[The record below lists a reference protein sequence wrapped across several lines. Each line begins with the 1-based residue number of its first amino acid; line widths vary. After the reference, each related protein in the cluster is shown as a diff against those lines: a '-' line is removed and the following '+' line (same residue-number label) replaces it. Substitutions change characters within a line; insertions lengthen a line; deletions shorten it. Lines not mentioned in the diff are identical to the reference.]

1 VGGMTIAIT
10 KDQEMAA
17 HWKTQI
23 EQCDKSN
30 NKWHTRAKKICQNY
44 RDEREQQDAGV
55 AKRLN
60 LFWSNVQTLKPV
72 IYSKTPV
79 PICERRFLDKDT
91 TGRVASTILERAL
104 RYEVSMSG
112 FDSTIRRSRDDYLLP
127 GRGQVWVRYNP
138 QFGEPISPETKADDD
153 IESTD
158 GTNEVIG
165 AKQDENTE
173 AQEREFLS
181 ESLAVDYVHW
191 QDFYIFPANA
201 RTWVEVEGVGRRL
214 FMSRTDMEASGFDDW
229 KTIEL
234 DHVPKIDET
243 QGSRSTVSGQEGMQA
258 TVFEIW
264 WKPDKKVYF
273 VAKSHSTVVKE
284 ADDPLNLEGF
294 FPCPEPLSATMT
306 NDTMIPVPDYAESQ
320 DQYIQIDELTKRI
333 DILTASTKVV
343 GVYDAAA
350 QSLKRV
356 FEEAEEPNLI
366 PVDSWAMFAEKG
378 GLKGAIDWVPIDN
391 IAKTLQILVEIRTQI
406 MEDLDRTT
414 GISDIMRGT
423 SDARETMG
431 GQRLKSNNSSMRVSE
446 RQDDMARFCRD
457 IISIM
462 GEIVSEHFSP
472 ETLIMV
478 SGAMY
483 DEGLDPPDIAPQIAN
498 QLIGHNGGPP
508 MQSSSPQ
515 PQSAP
520 GPQPAAPMPPQGSS
534 PPGAPAGPQQP
545 PSFALPSETPDQKQL
560 RKMQLLMDAIGLLR
574 QDKLRGFRI
583 DIETDST
590 VQGDAEQ
597 EKEQRISFLQG
608 VTGFIEQ
615 AAQVTQMVPEFAPL
629 AAKMLGFAV
638 RGFRV
643 GRDLESAIEDF
654 CDKAELDAKAKAAN
668 PQTPPNPELIKAQ
681 ADAALA
687 QHKIQTES
695 QQNQIDA
702 MKAHSEVQAQQVE
715 AASEQRNSEMETR
728 RKEMEIA
735 SDQRLKEFDLKL
747 KEMDV
752 LIARIKV
759 EAEERKAHLAGVA
772 EDRKAQHESLAFDR
786 DARFAEEEHHRK
798 GEMAKADHQ
807 RKMAESPESD
817 DKLKE
822 LHDHINAP
830 VEFVRDETGKVSHVK
845 KGKTVR
851 KIVRDDRGVVSGLH

>member
-1 VGGMTIAIT
+1 MVAALT

-23 EQCDKSN
+23 ELCDKAN
-30 NKWHTRAKKICQNY
+30 DKWHKRAKKICQNY

-91 TGRVASTILERAL
+91 TGRMASTILERAL
-104 RYEVSMSG
+104 RYEVAMSG
-112 FDSTIRRSRDDYLLP
+112 FDSTIRRARNDYLLP

-138 QFGEPISPETKADDD
+138 QFGEPISPEQKADND
-153 IESTD
+153 IEGND
-158 GTNEVIG
+158 GNIVDE
-165 AKQDENTE
+165 KHDENVE

-191 QDFYIFPANA
+191 QDFYIFPPNA

-214 FMSRTDMEASGFDDW
+214 FMSRTDMEAAGFEDW

-234 DHVPKIDET
+234 DHVPKVDD
-243 QGSRSTVSGQEGMQA
+243 QQVSKSVSSSGLQA

-264 WKPDKKVYF
+264 WKPEKRVYF
-273 VAKSHSTVVKE
+273 VAKSHDKIVKE
-284 ADDPLNLEGF
+284 ADDPLRLENF

-306 NDTMIPVPDYAESQ
+306 NDSMIPVPDYAESQ

-333 DILTASTKVV
+333 DILTSACKVI

-378 GLKGAIDWVPIDN
+378 GIKGAIDWVPIEQ
-391 IAKTLQILVEIRTQI
+391 IAKTIQILIEVRTKI

-446 RQDDMARFCRD
+446 RQDDVARFCRD

-462 GEIVSEHFSP
+462 GEIVSEHFS
-472 ETLIMV
+472 EQTLIMV

-483 DEGLDPPDIAPQIAN
+483 DEGLDPPALPS
-498 QLIGHNGGPP
+498 PP
-508 MQSSSPQ
+508 LQ
-515 PQSAP
+515 PSAP
-520 GPQPAAPMPPQGSS
+520 NGPMPPQV
-534 PPGAPAGPQQP
+534 AATPAGQP
-545 PSFALPSETPDQKQL
+545 PAGQQQETPEQKQA
-560 RKMQLLMDAIGLLR
+560 RKMQMVMEAIGLLR

-590 VQGDAEQ
+590 VQGDAQQ
-597 EKEQRISFLQG
+597 EKELRIEFLKG
-608 VTGFIEQ
+608 VTEFVEK
-615 AAQVTQMVPEFAPL
+615 AAQVTIMVPEFAPL

-654 CDKAELDAKAKAAN
+654 CDKAEIDAKEKAAN
-668 PQTPPNPELIKAQ
+668 PQQKPDPETIKLETEKLKAQ
-681 ADAALA
+681 GELQRQQLENQGEAANSAANLRM
-687 QHKIQTES
+687 KE
-695 QQNQIDA
+695 IDMQMEQMRVRMA
-702 MKAHSEVQAQQVE
+702 EIKLEETRMQVMGKAHEVENAPDENGERGSTKGFGIHPIIAGEHIVRAAQAIDLASRRN
-715 AASEQRNSEMETR
+715 AAP
-728 RKEMEIA
+728 K
-735 SDQRLKEFDLKL
+735 
-747 KEMDV
+747 
-752 LIARIKV
+752 RIV
-759 EAEERKAHLAGVA
+759 RGP
-772 EDRKAQHESLAFDR
+772 DGKAQH
-786 DARFAEEEHHRK
+786 
-798 GEMAKADHQ
+798 
-807 RKMAESPESD
+807 
-817 DKLKE
+817 
-822 LHDHINAP
+822 IIT
-830 VEFVRDETGKVSHVK
+830 EFQE
-845 KGKTVR
+845 
-851 KIVRDDRGVVSGLH
+851 